1 MRTVRAPKVTL
12 LRLAMAGSPGL
23 GVEALALSVSL
34 ASGARR
40 PLAPCTARSSRDV
53 LRVRPVDGWTK
64 CEPKCG
70 ALRTG
75 AGRGGLLHGRR
86 GFTPPTWQMFPCGA
100 RIAHGSPRTGS
111 RLPEVEAGTRPLG
124 SVVARRQ
131 AVQHPLQKV
140 ALERRQPGRL
150 RWATPTTSMEAAQR
164 AETHSRRGMTTPTTT
179 ATTSQRRA
187 RGRSAVRR
195 RVRSVFARE
204 GLGGAEGSC
213 PRGLCARGAH
223 ARAGRGVSP
232 KSWIGSSSAR
242 RHMPI
247 WGRLVAVWTTAT
259 QGTRLS
265 RRSDA
270 PVRCTRSMAT

>member
-1 MRTVRAPKVTL
+1 MRTVRAPKVTP

-23 GVEALALSVSL
+23 GVEASALSVSL

-53 LRVRPVDGWTK
+53 LRAQPASGWNK
-64 CEPKCG
+64 CEPEFG
-70 ALRTG
+70 TLRT
-75 AGRGGLLHGRR
+75 GRGGLLHGRR

-100 RIAHGSPRTGS
+100 MIAHGSPRTGS
-111 RLPEVEAGTRPLG
+111 RLPEVEAGTRPL
-124 SVVARRQ
+124 SSAVTRRRVVQRL
-131 AVQHPLQKV
+131 LQRA
-140 ALERRQPGRL
+140 ALEQPVLLRRG
-150 RWATPTTSMEAAQR
+150 TPTTSTEAARR

-187 RGRSAVRR
+187 RGRSVVRR
-195 RVRSVFARE
+195 RVRSVCVRE

-223 ARAGRGVSP
+223 ARAGRGVFP
-232 KSWIGSSSAR
+232 KSWTGSSSAR

-247 WGRLVAVWTTAT
+247 WGRLLAVWTTAT
-259 QGTRLS
+259 QGTRLL

>member
-1 MRTVRAPKVTL
+1 MRTVRAPKATL
-12 LRLAMAGSPGL
+12 LKLAMAGSPGL

-86 GFTPPTWQMFPCGA
+86 GSTPPTWQMFPCGA

-111 RLPEVEAGTRPLG
+111 RLPEVEAGTRPL
-124 SVVARRQ
+124 SSAVTRRRVVQRL
-131 AVQHPLQKV
+131 LQRA
-140 ALERRQPGRL
+140 ALEQPVLRRRGTL
-150 RWATPTTSMEAAQR
+150 TTSMGPARR
-164 AETHSRRGMTTPTTT
+164 ADTRSRRGMTTATMT

-187 RGRSAVRR
+187 RGRGIARR
-195 RVRSVFARE
+195 RVRSACALE
-204 GLGGAEGSC
+204 EPAGAEGRYLRR
-213 PRGLCARGAH
+213 PRARGACVRA
-223 ARAGRGVSP
+223 ARGASP
-232 KSWIGSSSAR
+232 KSWTGSSSATR
-242 RHMPI
+242 RMPS
-247 WGRLVAVWTTAT
+247 WSRPRAVRTTAT
-259 QGTRLS
+259 EGTRQL

-270 PVRCTRSMAT
+270 AMRCTRSMAT